1 MHKHILARSVGLALL
16 ATGLLATGL
25 LAGCGDKG
33 GAPQGQGGMPPA
45 AVNVVTLQS
54 GPLML
59 TTELTG
65 RSAPLRVA
73 EVRPQVSGIILKRL
87 FTEGS
92 DVKEGDLLY
101 QIDPAVYQ
109 AAVASAKANLAKAEA
124 NEQSA
129 RLKAQ
134 RYQELLKV
142 KSISRQDYDDADA
155 SWKQAKAEIMAS
167 KAALRTAEINL
178 GYTRITAPI
187 SGRIGKSAVT
197 EGALVTA
204 QQADSLTAIQQLDP
218 MYVDV
223 RQSTADLLRLKRLV
237 AEGKLTQ
244 DEQKGAK
251 VTFQLEDGSTYGEEG
266 SLQFSDV
273 TVDETS
279 GMVTLRVI
287 VPNPHQLLLPG
298 MFMRATLQEGERA
311 QGLLVP
317 QTAVTR
323 TPNGGATVMV
333 VTADNKVALRNVQ
346 LSRVVGSNW
355 VVESGL
361 TSGERVIVAGLQK
374 VRPGA
379 VVNPAEQGA
388 DAPSAQ
394 AASSTPANK

>member
-1 MHKHILARSVGLALL
+1 
-16 ATGLLATGL
+16 
-25 LAGCGDKG
+25 
-33 GAPQGQGGMPPA
+33 MPPA

-54 GPLML
+54 SPLML

-92 DVKEGDLLY
+92 DVKAGDLLY

-109 AAVASAKANLAKAEA
+109 AAVASAKANVAKAEA

-333 VTADNKVALRNVQ
+333 VTADNKVELRNVQ

-394 AASSTPANK
+394 AAPNTPANK

>member
-1 MHKHILARSVGLALL
+1 MHKHILARSVGLA
-16 ATGLLATGL
+16 LLATGL

-92 DVKEGDLLY
+92 DVKAGDLLY

-109 AAVASAKANLAKAEA
+109 AAVASAKANLAKAQA

-129 RLKAQ
+129 RLKAK

-142 KSISRQDYDDADA
+142 NSISRQDYDDADA
-155 SWKQAKAEIMAS
+155 SWKQAQAEIMAS

-187 SGRIGKSAVT
+187 SGRIGTSAVT

-204 QQADSLTAIQQLDP
+204 QQADSLAVIQQLDP

-237 AEGKLTQ
+237 AEGKVVQ
-244 DEQKGAK
+244 DEHKGAK
-251 VTFQLEDGSTYGEEG
+251 VSFQLEDGTTYGEEG

-273 TVDETS
+273 TVDETT
-279 GMVTLRVI
+279 GMVALRVI
-287 VPNPHQLLLPG
+287 VPNPTHLLLPG

-311 QGLLVP
+311 KGLLVP

-323 TPNGGATVMV
+323 TPNGGATVLV
-333 VTADNKVALRNVQ
+333 VTADNKVDLRNVQ
-346 LSRVVGSNW
+346 LGRIVDTSW

-361 TSGERVIVAGLQK
+361 NAGERVIVAGLQK

-379 VVNPAEQGA
+379 VVNPAEQA
-388 DAPSAQ
+388 AAPAT
-394 AASSTPANK
+394 AATPANK

>member
-1 MHKHILARSVGLALL
+1 MHKHILARSVGLA
-16 ATGLLATGL
+16 LLATGL

-92 DVKEGDLLY
+92 DVKAGDLLY

-323 TPNGGATVMV
+323 TPKGGATVMV
-333 VTADNKVALRNVQ
+333 VTADNKVELREVQ
-346 LSRVVGSNW
+346 LSRVVGDSW

-361 TSGERVIVAGLQK
+361 DAGEKVIVAGLQK
-374 VRPGA
+374 VKPGA
-379 VVNPAEQGA
+379 VVAPAERTGNTTTT
-388 DAPSAQ
+388 Q
-394 AASSTPANK
+394 ANQTPVTKQ

>member
-1 MHKHILARSVGLALL
+1 MHKHILARSVGLA
-16 ATGLLATGL
+16 LLATGL

-92 DVKEGDLLY
+92 DVKAGDLLY

-273 TVDETS
+273 TVDETT
-279 GMVTLRVI
+279 GMVALRVI
-287 VPNPHQLLLPG
+287 VPNPTHLLLPG

-311 QGLLVP
+311 KGLLVP

-323 TPNGGATVMV
+323 TPNGGATVLV
-333 VTADNKVALRNVQ
+333 VTADNKVDLRNVQ
-346 LSRVVGSNW
+346 LGRIVDTSW

-361 TSGERVIVAGLQK
+361 NAGERVIVAGLQK

-379 VVNPAEQGA
+379 VVNPAEQA
-388 DAPSAQ
+388 AAPAT
-394 AASSTPANK
+394 AATPANK

>member
-1 MHKHILARSVGLALL
+1 MHKHILARSVGLA
-16 ATGLLATGL
+16 LLATGL

-92 DVKEGDLLY
+92 DVKAGDLLY

-244 DEQKGAK
+244 DEQKRAK

-333 VTADNKVALRNVQ
+333 VTADNKVELRNVQ

-394 AASSTPANK
+394 AASNTPANK

>member
-1 MHKHILARSVGLALL
+1 MDRHILARSIGIA
-16 ATGLLATGL
+16 LLATGL

-33 GAPQGQGGMPPA
+33 GATQGQGGMPPA

-73 EVRPQVSGIILKRL
+73 EVRPQVGGIILKRL
-87 FTEGS
+87 FTEGG
-92 DVKEGDLLY
+92 DVKAGDLLY
-101 QIDPAVYQ
+101 QIDPAIYQ
-109 AAVASAKANLAKAEA
+109 AAVASAKANVAKAQA

-129 RLKAQ
+129 RLKAK

-142 KSISRQDYDDADA
+142 NSISRQDYDDADA
-155 SWKQAKAEIMAS
+155 SWKQAQAEIMAS
-167 KAALRTAEINL
+167 KAALRSAEINL

-187 SGRIGKSAVT
+187 GGRIGKSAVT

-204 QQADSLTAIQQLDP
+204 QQAASLTAIQQLDP

-244 DEQKGAK
+244 DDQKGAK
-251 VTFQLEDGSTYGEEG
+251 VTFQLEDGTTYGEEG

-273 TVDETS
+273 TVDETT
-279 GMVTLRVI
+279 GMVSLRVI
-287 VPNPHQLLLPG
+287 VPNPAQLLLPG
-298 MFMRATLQEGERA
+298 MFMRATLQEGEQA

-333 VTADNKVALRNVQ
+333 VTADNKVVPRNVQ
-346 LSRVVGSNW
+346 LGRVVDTSW

-361 TSGERVIVAGLQK
+361 SAGERVIVAGLQK

-379 VVNPAEQGA
+379 VVNPAKQRV
-388 DAPSAQ
+388 APAT
-394 AASSTPANK
+394 AATPANK

>member
-16 ATGLLATGL
+16 ASGLLTA
-25 LAGCGDKG
+25 CGEQG
-33 GAPQGQGGMPPA
+33 SAQQGPGAMPPA
-45 AVNVVTLQS
+45 AVDVVTLHTA
-54 GPLML
+54 PLQL

-92 DVKEGDLLY
+92 DVKAGQLLY

-109 AAVASAKANLAKAEA
+109 AAVASAKANLAKAQA

-129 RLKAQ
+129 RLKAK
-134 RYQELLKV
+134 RYAELVKV
-142 KSISRQDYDDADA
+142 KAISSQEYDDADA
-155 SWKQAKAEIMAS
+155 AWKQQLAEIGAA
-167 KAALRTAEINL
+167 KAALQTANINL
-178 GYTRITAPI
+178 AYTRITAPI

-204 QQADSLTAIQQLDP
+204 QQADSLTSIQQLDP

-223 RQSTADLLRLKRLV
+223 RQSTADLLRLKRQV
-237 AEGKLTQ
+237 AAGKLTQ
-244 DEQKGAK
+244 DEQKGAR
-251 VTFQLEDGSTYGEEG
+251 VSFQLEDGSTYGEEG

-273 TVDETS
+273 TVDETT

-287 VPNPHQLLLPG
+287 VPNPHQLLPG

-311 QGLLVP
+311 EGLLVP

-323 TPNGGATVMV
+323 TPKGGATVMV
-333 VTADNKVALRNVQ
+333 VTADNKVELREVQ
-346 LSRVVGSNW
+346 LGRIVGSDW

-361 TSGERVIVAGLQK
+361 KAGERVIVAGLQK
-374 VRPGA
+374 VKPG
-379 VVNPAEQGA
+379 VVVAPAEQSA
-388 DAPSAQ
+388 AAQSAQ
-394 AASSTPANK
+394 VPANAPANK

>member
-16 ATGLLATGL
+16 ASGLLTA
-25 LAGCGDKG
+25 CGEQG
-33 GAPQGQGGMPPA
+33 PAQQGPGAMSPA
-45 AVNVVTLQS
+45 AVDVVTLHTA
-54 GPLML
+54 PLQL

-92 DVKEGDLLY
+92 DVKAGQLLY

-109 AAVASAKANLAKAEA
+109 AAVASAKANLAKAQA

-129 RLKAQ
+129 RLKAK
-134 RYQELLKV
+134 RYAELVKV
-142 KSISRQDYDDADA
+142 KAISSQEYDDADA
-155 SWKQAKAEIMAS
+155 AWKQQLAEIGAA
-167 KAALRTAEINL
+167 KAALQSANINL
-178 GYTRITAPI
+178 AYTRITAPI

-204 QQADSLTAIQQLDP
+204 QQADSLTSIQQLDP

-223 RQSTADLLRLKRLV
+223 RQSTADLLRLKRQV
-237 AEGKLTQ
+237 AAGKLTQ
-244 DEQKGAK
+244 DEQKGAR
-251 VTFQLEDGSTYGEEG
+251 VSFQLEDGSTYGEEG

-273 TVDETS
+273 TVDETT

-311 QGLLVP
+311 EGLLVP

-323 TPNGGATVMV
+323 TPKGGATVMV
-333 VTADNKVALRNVQ
+333 VTADNKVELREVQ
-346 LSRVVGSNW
+346 LGRIVGSDW

-361 TSGERVIVAGLQK
+361 KAGERVIVAGLQK
-374 VRPGA
+374 VKPG
-379 VVNPAEQGA
+379 VVVAPAEQGA
-388 DAPSAQ
+388 AAPSAQ
-394 AASSTPANK
+394 APANAPANK

>member
-16 ATGLLATGL
+16 ASGLLTA
-25 LAGCGDKG
+25 CGEQG
-33 GAPQGQGGMPPA
+33 SAQQGPGAMPPA
-45 AVNVVTLQS
+45 AVDVVTLYTA
-54 GPLML
+54 PLQL

-92 DVKEGDLLY
+92 DVKAGQLLY

-109 AAVASAKANLAKAEA
+109 AAVASAKANLAKAQA

-129 RLKAQ
+129 RLKAK
-134 RYQELLKV
+134 RYAELVKV
-142 KSISRQDYDDADA
+142 KAISSQEYDDADA
-155 SWKQAKAEIMAS
+155 AWKQQLAEIGAA
-167 KAALRTAEINL
+167 KAALQTANINL
-178 GYTRITAPI
+178 AYTRITAPI

-204 QQADSLTAIQQLDP
+204 QQADSLTSIQQLDP

-223 RQSTADLLRLKRLV
+223 RQSTADLLRLKRQV
-237 AEGKLTQ
+237 AAGKLTQ
-244 DEQKGAK
+244 DEQKGAR
-251 VTFQLEDGSTYGEEG
+251 VSFQLEDGSTYGEEG

-273 TVDETS
+273 TVDETT

-311 QGLLVP
+311 EGLLVP

-323 TPNGGATVMV
+323 TPKGGATVMV
-333 VTADNKVALRNVQ
+333 VTADNKVELREVQ
-346 LSRVVGSNW
+346 LGRIVGSDW

-361 TSGERVIVAGLQK
+361 KAGERVIVAGLQK
-374 VRPGA
+374 VKPG
-379 VVNPAEQGA
+379 VVVAPAEQSA
-388 DAPSAQ
+388 AAQSAQ
-394 AASSTPANK
+394 APANAPANK

>member
-16 ATGLLATGL
+16 ASGLLTA
-25 LAGCGDKG
+25 CGEQG
-33 GAPQGQGGMPPA
+33 PAQQGPGAMPLA
-45 AVNVVTLQS
+45 AVDVVTLHTA
-54 GPLML
+54 PLQL

-92 DVKEGDLLY
+92 DVKAGQLLY

-109 AAVASAKANLAKAEA
+109 AAVASAKANLAKAQA

-129 RLKAQ
+129 RLKAK
-134 RYQELLKV
+134 RYAELVKV
-142 KSISRQDYDDADA
+142 KAISSQEYDDADA
-155 SWKQAKAEIMAS
+155 AWKQQLAEIGAA
-167 KAALRTAEINL
+167 KAALQSANINL
-178 GYTRITAPI
+178 AYTRITAPI

-204 QQADSLTAIQQLDP
+204 QQADSLTSIQQLDP

-223 RQSTADLLRLKRLV
+223 RQSTADLLRLKRQV
-237 AEGKLTQ
+237 AAGKLTQ
-244 DEQKGAK
+244 DEQKGAR
-251 VTFQLEDGSTYGEEG
+251 VSFQLEDGSTYGEEG

-273 TVDETS
+273 TVDETT

-311 QGLLVP
+311 EGLLVP

-323 TPNGGATVMV
+323 TPKGGATVMV
-333 VTADNKVALRNVQ
+333 VTADNKVELREVQ
-346 LSRVVGSNW
+346 LGRIVGSDW

-361 TSGERVIVAGLQK
+361 KAGERVIVAGLQK
-374 VRPGA
+374 VKPG
-379 VVNPAEQGA
+379 VVVAPAEQGA
-388 DAPSAQ
+388 AAQSAQ
-394 AASSTPANK
+394 APANAPANK

>member
-16 ATGLLATGL
+16 ATGLLA
-25 LAGCGDKG
+25 GCGDK

-45 AVNVVTLQS
+45 AVDVVTLQS
-54 GPLML
+54 APLML

-73 EVRPQVSGIILKRL
+73 EVRPQVGGIILKRL

-92 DVKEGDLLY
+92 DVKAGDLLY

-109 AAVASAKANLAKAEA
+109 AAVASAKANLAKAQA

-129 RLKAQ
+129 RLKAK

-142 KSISRQDYDDADA
+142 NSISRQDYDDADA
-155 SWKQAKAEIMAS
+155 SWKQAQAEIMAS

-237 AEGKLTQ
+237 AEGKLTK

-251 VTFQLEDGSTYGEEG
+251 VSFQLEDGTTYGEEG

-311 QGLLVP
+311 KGLLVP

-323 TPNGGATVMV
+323 TPNGGATVLV
-333 VTADNKVALRNVQ
+333 VTADNKVELRNVQ
-346 LSRVVGSNW
+346 LSRVIGSNW

-361 TSGERVIVAGLQK
+361 TTGERVIVAGLQK

-379 VVNPAEQGA
+379 VVNPAEQGV
-388 DAPSAQ
+388 DAPSAK
-394 AASSTPANK
+394 AASNTPANK

>member
-16 ATGLLATGL
+16 ASGLLTA
-25 LAGCGDKG
+25 CGEQG
-33 GAPQGQGGMPPA
+33 SAQQGPGAMPPA
-45 AVNVVTLQS
+45 AVDVVTLHT
-54 GPLML
+54 GPLQL

-92 DVKEGDLLY
+92 DVKAGQLLY

-109 AAVASAKANLAKAEA
+109 AAVASAKANLAKAQA

-129 RLKAQ
+129 RLKAK
-134 RYQELLKV
+134 RYAELVKV
-142 KSISRQDYDDADA
+142 KAISSQEYDDADA
-155 SWKQAKAEIMAS
+155 AWKQQLAEIGAA
-167 KAALRTAEINL
+167 KAALQTANINL
-178 GYTRITAPI
+178 AYTRITAPI

-204 QQADSLTAIQQLDP
+204 QQADSLTSIQQLDP

-223 RQSTADLLRLKRLV
+223 RQSTADLLRLKRQV
-237 AEGKLTQ
+237 AAGKLTQ
-244 DEQKGAK
+244 DEQKGAR
-251 VTFQLEDGSTYGEEG
+251 VSFQLEDGSTYGEEG

-273 TVDETS
+273 TVDETT

-311 QGLLVP
+311 EGLLVP

-323 TPNGGATVMV
+323 TPKGGATVMV
-333 VTADNKVALRNVQ
+333 VTADNKVELREVQ
-346 LSRVVGSNW
+346 LGRIVGSDW

-361 TSGERVIVAGLQK
+361 KAGERVIVAGLQK
-374 VRPGA
+374 VKPG
-379 VVNPAEQGA
+379 VVVAPAEQSA
-388 DAPSAQ
+388 AAQSVQAPAN
-394 AASSTPANK
+394 APANK

>member
-16 ATGLLATGL
+16 ATGLLA
-25 LAGCGDKG
+25 GCGDK
-33 GAPQGQGGMPPA
+33 GAPQGQGGMPPV
-45 AVNVVTLQS
+45 AVDVVTLQS
-54 GPLML
+54 APLKL
-59 TTELTG
+59 TSELTG

-73 EVRPQVSGIILKRL
+73 EVRPQVGGIILKRL

-92 DVKEGDLLY
+92 DVKAGDLLY

-333 VTADNKVALRNVQ
+333 VTADNKVELRNVQ

-394 AASSTPANK
+394 AASNTPANK